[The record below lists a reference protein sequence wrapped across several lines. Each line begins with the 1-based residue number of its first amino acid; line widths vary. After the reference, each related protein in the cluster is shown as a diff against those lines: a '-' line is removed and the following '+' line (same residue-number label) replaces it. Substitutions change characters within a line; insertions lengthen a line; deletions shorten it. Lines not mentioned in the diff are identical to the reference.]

1 MSQSFTRKNIEVR
14 FILASGGFAGGNTKI
29 VRGLGV
35 DCEIDKPGLPAK
47 NSCKLT
53 VWGLPLDD
61 MAQLT
66 TLAFEPLKVEKNKLE
81 VYAGEGDDLALA
93 FSGDITTAWPNF
105 NTAPQVG
112 FQVDAITGY
121 VASVT
126 PSSPRTAAGAVDV
139 AAVMA
144 DIAASAGLTFTNN
157 GVSGR
162 LENPALYGSPFEQA
176 QAAARQAGCELLIDD
191 SELVIQPRQAT
202 RAPSPVEW
210 SKDTGMRGYPV
221 FTKDG
226 ISVSGLYAPGL
237 VQGGEITVRS
247 IVPKASGT
255 WKITSL
261 KHHLQA
267 NYPGAGAWDT
277 SVEAAYRA
285 GK

>member
-1 MSQSFTRKNIEVR
+1 MSQSFSRKNIEVR
-14 FILASGGFAGGNTKI
+14 FLLASGSFAGGNTKI

-35 DCEIDKPGLPAK
+35 DCQIDKPGLPAK

-53 VWGLPLDD
+53 IWGMPLDD

-66 TLAFEPLKVEKNKLE
+66 TLAFEPLKVENNKVE
-81 VYAGEGDDLALA
+81 VYAGESDDLALA
-93 FSGDITTAWPNF
+93 FSGDITTAWPDF
-105 NTAPQVG
+105 NTAPEVG
-112 FQVDAITGY
+112 FKVDAMTGY
-121 VASVT
+121 VAAVT
-126 PSSPRTAAGAVDV
+126 PASPRTVSGSVDV
-139 AAVMA
+139 ASLMTEL
-144 DIAASAGLTFTNN
+144 AANMGLTFTNN

-176 QAAARQAGCELLIDD
+176 QAIARQAACELIVDD
-191 SELVIQPRQAT
+191 GELVIQPWQAL
-202 RAPSPVEW
+202 RAPSPVAWNKE
-210 SKDTGMRGYPV
+210 TGLRGYPV

-237 VQGGEITVRS
+237 TQGGAISIQS

-267 NYPGAGAWDT
+267 NYPQAQAWDT